1 MEGGSKTGDLSV
13 FLRLDEARETLA
25 KGERELESLKQ
36 TQVKLD
42 LLSSQEAHGGDSQEL
57 GSCDLPLIEQLSWL
71 DRASQHVTWCQ
82 VRNPQIIQ
90 SLLQIRAIVFE
101 DLILSSFLLEF

>member
-1 MEGGSKTGDLSV
+1 MEGGRKTGDLSV
-13 FLRLDEARETLA
+13 FLRLDEARETLT

-42 LLSSQEAHGGDSQEL
+42 LLSSQEAHGGDSQES

-82 VRNPQIIQ
+82 VRNQQKIQ
-90 SLLQIRAIVFE
+90 SLLYQ
-101 DLILSSFLLEF
+101 

>member
-42 LLSSQEAHGGDSQEL
+42 LLSSQEAHGGDSQES
-57 GSCDLPLIEQLSWL
+57 GSQICDIPLIEQLSWL
-71 DRASQHVTWCQ
+71 DRASQHVNWCQ
-82 VRNPQIIQ
+82 VRNPQKNPK
-90 SLLQIRAIVFE
+90 
-101 DLILSSFLLEF
+101 LITYMS